1 MTLLP
6 REIPPDVAAFCAA
19 EHPRLVGAIA
29 LYTGDRHIAE
39 EIAQETLLR
48 ACRRW
53 EHVRDLESPGAWAW
67 HVARNL
73 ARSHFRRQGVA
84 RRARQRLGQ
93 DSARDHADGDVA
105 GSVAVREAVASLPDR
120 QKTALVLRHFLDW
133 PVDDVAK
140 AMGISNDAVR
150 SLTKRG
156 VAALRETLEAPS
168 VPVQESE
175 DV

>member
-1 MTLLP
+1 MP
-6 REIPPDVAAFCAA
+6 GEIPPDVAAFCAA

-29 LYTGDRHIAE
+29 LYTGDRHLAE

-84 RRARQRLGQ
+84 RRARQRLGHRGV
-93 DSARDHADGDVA
+93 RDHHDADVA
-105 GSVAVREAVASLPDR
+105 GSVVVREAVASLPDR

-140 AMGISNDAVR
+140 AMGLSDDAVR

-156 VAALRETLEAPS
+156 VAALRETLTDKAPS
-168 VPVQESE
+168 VSVQESE